1 MQMST
6 KALKLGVIA
15 LAVIIVVAGYFY
27 LTNNIN
33 LGLEGLEL
41 NELTLQ
47 YGLIGLFI
55 AAIIANAS
63 IVLPLPIDL
72 VVIAVANLY
81 NPFVLA
87 AVVSVGAAIGEMSAY
102 LVGMGGEKAIR
113 KLSEENAEK
122 LMQVNEFIRNK
133 GMVFIALGSF
143 TPFPFDLIGIA
154 SGLIRYNIYK
164 FFVAALVGKF
174 FRYLVLAYAIV
185 LGLGFLQSFFMH

>member
-1 MQMST
+1 MT
-6 KALKLGVIA
+6 KAIKIGVIV
-15 LAVIIVVAGYFY
+15 LAVIVLAAVYFY

-33 LGLEGLEL
+33 LGLENLEL

-55 AAIIANAS
+55 ASVVANAS

-174 FRYLVLAYAIV
+174 FRYLLLAYAIV

>member
-1 MQMST
+1 MT
-6 KALKLGVIA
+6 KAIKIGVIV
-15 LAVIIVVAGYFY
+15 LAVIVLAAVYFY

-33 LGLEGLEL
+33 LGLENLEL
-41 NELTLQ
+41 NELALQ

-55 AAIIANAS
+55 ASVVANAS

-174 FRYLVLAYAIV
+174 FRYLLLAYAIV